1 VFLFFLNL
9 AYITSLGNCF
19 FSLYFATNF
28 SDMPGLITCPNCNT
42 QFQPTD
48 AFREEVQRELNN
60 KAKEWQ
66 AKKEEEYKQREAL
79 LQQELQAK
87 DIELNKRLNEEKQKL
102 QKELQES
109 IRKTVSADYENQ
121 LKLLQQTT
129 SDNEEKLKEAR
140 KKELEFLQREQQL
153 KNKEAEL
160 ELSLQ
165 KKLLEERERISIEI
179 RKIEEQKIQHLEADF
194 KMKLAEKE
202 KQLEDQKKL
211 AEEMKRKAEQGSM
224 QLQGEVQEL
233 LLENILQNTFPFDK
247 IIPVGKGVRG
257 ADCIQ
262 TICNPFG
269 QDCGK
274 IIYESKRTNNF
285 SMDWIE
291 KLKHDMRSLGAD
303 IAVIVTQTLPKDMER
318 FGEKD
323 GVYICTF
330 EEVRSLATV
339 LRLSILKTFQITKSQ
354 ENKGDKMHML
364 YDYLTSTEF
373 NEQWKA
379 IREGFMSMRLSI
391 QKERDAMEKLWK
403 AREKQLEKV
412 LLNAAHI
419 KGSVEGIAGADAV
432 NLNLLEDNNEM
443 LFD

>member
-1 VFLFFLNL
+1 VLV
-9 AYITSLGNCF
+9 ITYLGSCF
-19 FSLYFATNF
+19 FSFYFATNF
-28 SDMPGLITCPNCNT
+28 SDMPGLITCPKCNT

-60 KAKEWQ
+60 KAREWQ
-66 AKKEEEYKQREAL
+66 VKKEEEYKHREVL
-79 LQQELQAK
+79 WQQQLHAK
-87 DIELNKRLNEEKQKL
+87 DIELSKKLNDEKQKL
-102 QKELQES
+102 QES
-109 IRKTVSADYENQ
+109 IQRAVSADYENQ
-121 LKLLQQTT
+121 LKLLQQTAA
-129 SDNEEKLKEAR
+129 DNEEKLRKAR
-140 KKELEFLQREQQL
+140 EKELEFLQREQQL

-160 ELSLQ
+160 ELLLQ
-165 KKLLEERERISIEI
+165 KKLLEERERISNEI

-233 LLENILQNTFPFDK
+233 LLENILQSTFPFDK
-247 IIPVGKGVRG
+247 IVPVEKGVRG

-262 TICNPFG
+262 IICNPFG
-269 QDCGK
+269 QECGK
-274 IIYESKRTNNF
+274 IIYESKRATKF
-285 SMDWIE
+285 SADWIE
-291 KLKHDMRSLGAD
+291 KLKHDMRGQGAD

-323 GVYICTF
+323 GVYVCTF
-330 EEVRSLATV
+330 EEVRSLANV

-364 YDYLTSTEF
+364 YNYLTSSEF
-373 NEQWKA
+373 GEQWKA

-403 AREKQLEKV
+403 SREKHLEKV
-412 LLNAAHI
+412 LLNASHI
-419 KGSVEGIAGADAV
+419 KGSIEGIAGADAV